1 MRGKRRGRNNR
12 NHCQLST
19 THYFLRGKR
28 MKLRAARFVCC
39 AAALGAAQVFAQ
51 TKDNTA
57 VCHTP
62 AETKAATTPAR
73 LMEGYGKVHMP
84 ITTKSEEA
92 QRFFNQG
99 LALLHSFWA
108 YEADRSFEYAAQL
121 DPECAMAQWGIAMA
135 AVNEKRRDEAIK
147 RAKELA
153 AKASERERL
162 YIAAVEARYQGERA
176 AIQNNGFLGSTEPY
190 QKALR
195 KIVAFYQDDLEAKL
209 FLALALMSGYERDG
223 APKPGTVEAI
233 ALLQVVLAKAP
244 NHLAANHYMI
254 HATESGRRA
263 IDGASAADVYG
274 SLAPKVGHAVHM
286 PGHTYVHIDRWDD
299 AAKAFESSAEVD
311 RAYIRDNKETT
322 DHAAGPYGHNIH
334 FLTMVYGY
342 QGRYRDAVR
351 VSRELLDATKAPE
364 ERKSRA
370 AFEGRLSTLRA
381 LVRFEKYD
389 EILNGKSLPD
399 DGEFEVLKAWRYYAQ
414 ALANIGRLDLAAA
427 RSQLDTLER
436 EIAWLKEKF
445 GKAKDLP
452 QAGRQR
458 QQLRALA
465 VAPIELKARL
475 AAREVNLT
483 PLVRSINV
491 PGSGSPAEQ
500 AKKED
505 EAISLLRAGIEE
517 EIKLGYS
524 EPPLYP
530 NPMEEVA
537 GKVCLELKRW
547 KEAEEFFAAALERD
561 PGSGRAH
568 FGLMQAQQALGKDA
582 EARKSYAKFLK
593 AWAKADADLPE
604 MKRAKEM
611 ATTYSASVKN

>member
-1 MRGKRRGRNNR
+1 M
-12 NHCQLST
+12 Q
-19 THYFLRGKR
+19 
-28 MKLRAARFVCC
+28 LRAAILVCC
-39 AAALGAAQVFAQ
+39 AATLGAAPAFSQ
-51 TKDNTA
+51 TKEKPQDNNA

-62 AETKAATTPAR
+62 TATKAATTPAR
-73 LMEGYGKVHMP
+73 LVDGYGKVHMP
-84 ITTKSEEA
+84 ISTKSEEA
-92 QRFFNQG
+92 QRFFDQG
-99 LALLHSFWA
+99 LALLHSFWS
-108 YEADRSFEYAAQL
+108 YEADRSFERAAQL

-153 AKASERERL
+153 AKSSERERL
-162 YIAAVEARYQGERA
+162 YVDAVEARYQGERTT
-176 AIQNNGFLGSTEPY
+176 IQNNGFLGASEAY

-195 KIVAFYQDDLEAKL
+195 KIVAFYPDDLEAKL

-233 ALLQVVLAKAP
+233 ALLQVALAKDP
-244 NHLAANHYMI
+244 KNLAAHHYMI
-254 HATESGRRA
+254 HATESGKRA
-263 IDGASAADVYG
+263 IDGAPSADVYG

-299 AAKAFESSAEVD
+299 AARAFETSAEVD

-322 DHAAGPYGHNIH
+322 DHAAGPYGHNVH
-334 FLTMVYGY
+334 FLATVYGY

-351 VSRELLDATKAPE
+351 ASQELLDATKAPDE
-364 ERKSRA
+364 QKSRTA
-370 AFEGRLSTLRA
+370 LEGRISMLRA

-399 DGEFEVLKAWRYYAQ
+399 EGAFEVIKAWRYYALG
-414 ALANIGRLDLAAA
+414 LAKISKGDVAATRA
-427 RSQLDTLER
+427 QIETLER
-436 EIAWLKEKF
+436 ETAWLKEKF

-465 VAPIELKARL
+465 VAPIELQARVL
-475 AAREVNLT
+475 ARE
-483 PLVRSINV
+483 
-491 PGSGSPAEQ
+491 GKA
-500 AKKED
+500 D
-505 EAISLLRAGIEE
+505 EAVAKLREGVEE

-530 NPMEEVA
+530 SPMEEVA

-547 KEAEEFFAAALERD
+547 KEAEEFFRAALERD
-561 PGSGRAH
+561 PGSGRAY
-568 FGLMQAQQALGKDA
+568 FGLMRAQQALGKDA
-582 EARKSYAKFLK
+582 EARDSYSKFVK
-593 AWAKADADLPE
+593 AWGKADPDLPE
-604 MKRAKEM
+604 MRHAKEL
-611 ATTYSASVKN
+611 AGIYSASGGN

>member
-1 MRGKRRGRNNR
+1 
-12 NHCQLST
+12 
-19 THYFLRGKR
+19 
-28 MKLRAARFVCC
+28 MKLRTAILACC
-39 AAALGAAQVFAQ
+39 GAALVVAQVLAQ
-51 TKDNTA
+51 TKETRQDNTA

-62 AETKAATTPAR
+62 TATKSATVPAR
-73 LMEGYGKVHMP
+73 LVEGYGKVNMP
-84 ITTKSEEA
+84 ISTKSEEA
-92 QRFFNQG
+92 QRFFDQG
-99 LALLHSFWA
+99 LALLHSFWS
-108 YEADRSFEYAAQL
+108 YEADRSFERAAQL

-153 AKASERERL
+153 AKSSERERL
-162 YIAAVEARYQGERA
+162 YVDAVEARYQGERTT
-176 AIQNNGFLGSTEPY
+176 IQNNGFLGASEAY

-195 KIVAFYQDDLEAKL
+195 KIVAFYPDDLEAKL

-223 APKPGTVEAI
+223 APRPGTVEAI
-233 ALLQVVLAKAP
+233 ALLQVSLAKDP
-244 NHLAANHYMI
+244 KHLAAHHYII
-254 HATESGRRA
+254 HATESGKRA
-263 IDGASAADVYG
+263 IDGATSADVYG

-299 AAKAFESSAEVD
+299 AARAFESSAEVD

-322 DHAAGPYGHNIH
+322 DHAAGPYGHNVH
-334 FLTMVYGY
+334 FLATVYGY

-351 VSRELLDATKAPE
+351 ASQELLDATKATDE
-364 ERKSRA
+364 QKSRTA
-370 AFEGRLSTLRA
+370 IEGRISMLRA

-399 DGEFEVLKAWRYYAQ
+399 EGAFEVLKAWRYYALG
-414 ALANIGRLDLAAA
+414 LAKIGKGDVATT
-427 RSQLDTLER
+427 RSQIETLER

-465 VAPIELKARL
+465 VAPLELQARVL
-475 AAREVNLT
+475 ARE
-483 PLVRSINV
+483 
-491 PGSGSPAEQ
+491 GKA
-500 AKKED
+500 D
-505 EAISLLRAGIEE
+505 EAVAKLREGVEE

-524 EPPLYP
+524 EPPLYL

-547 KEAEEFFAAALERD
+547 KEAEEFFRSALERD
-561 PGSGRAH
+561 PGSGRAY
-568 FGLMQAQQALGKDA
+568 FGLMRAQQALGKDS
-582 EARKSYAKFLK
+582 EARNSYAKFVK

-604 MKRAKEM
+604 MRHAKEL
-611 ATTYSASVKN
+611 AGTYSASGGN

>member
-1 MRGKRRGRNNR
+1 
-12 NHCQLST
+12 
-19 THYFLRGKR
+19 
-28 MKLRAARFVCC
+28 MKLRTAILACC
-39 AAALGAAQVFAQ
+39 GAAVLVAQVLAQ
-51 TKDNTA
+51 TKETRQDNTA

-62 AETKAATTPAR
+62 TATKAATTPAR
-73 LMEGYGKVHMP
+73 LVDGYGKVHMP
-84 ITTKSEEA
+84 IATKSEEA
-92 QRFFNQG
+92 QWFFDQG
-99 LALLHSFWA
+99 LALLHSFWS
-108 YEADRSFEYAAQL
+108 YEADRSFERAAQL

-135 AVNEKRRDEAIK
+135 AVNEKRRDEAVK

-162 YIAAVEARYQGERA
+162 YIEAVEARYQGERTT
-176 AIQNNGFLGSTEPY
+176 IQNNGFLGASEAY
-190 QKALR
+190 QKAMR
-195 KIVAFYQDDLEAKL
+195 KIVAFYPDDLEAKL

-233 ALLQVVLAKAP
+233 ALLQVALAKDP
-244 NHLAANHYMI
+244 KHLAAHHYMI
-254 HATESGRRA
+254 HATESGKRA
-263 IDGASAADVYG
+263 IDGAPSADVYG

-299 AAKAFESSAEVD
+299 AARAFEGSAEVD

-322 DHAAGPYGHNIH
+322 DHAAGPYGHNVH
-334 FLTMVYGY
+334 FLATVYGY

-351 VSRELLDATKAPE
+351 AGQELLDATKAPDE
-364 ERKSRA
+364 QKSRA
-370 AFEGRLSTLRA
+370 ALEGRISMLRS

-389 EILNGKSLPD
+389 EVLNGKSLPD
-399 DGEFEVLKAWRYYAQ
+399 EGAFEVLKGWRYYALG
-414 ALANIGRLDLAAA
+414 LAKIGKGDVAATRA
-427 RSQLDTLER
+427 QIETLER

-465 VAPIELKARL
+465 VAPIELQARIL
-475 AAREVNLT
+475 ARE
-483 PLVRSINV
+483 
-491 PGSGSPAEQ
+491 GKA
-500 AKKED
+500 A
-505 EAISLLRAGIEE
+505 EAIAKLREGVEE

-537 GKVCLELKRW
+537 GKICLELKRW
-547 KEAEEFFAAALERD
+547 KEAEEFFRAALERD
-561 PGSGRAH
+561 PGSGRAY
-568 FGLMQAQQALGKDA
+568 FGLMRAQQALGKDA
-582 EARKSYAKFLK
+582 EARGSYAKFVK

-604 MKRAKEM
+604 MRHAKEL
-611 ATTYSASVKN
+611 AGTYSASGGN